1 MENEGFTPPKPWKI
15 TSKNEGFGFPWLTLH
30 FHSDHIDLRKA
41 SFTSCSLMSS
51 IFLTS
56 EKFSQ
61 RQGGK
66 YSHYI
71 QAQFV
76 QEPLETLTDI
86 IFGDYIYYI
95 LLLYL
100 H

>member
-1 MENEGFTPPKPWKI
+1 
-15 TSKNEGFGFPWLTLH
+15 
-30 FHSDHIDLRKA
+30 
-41 SFTSCSLMSS
+41 MSS